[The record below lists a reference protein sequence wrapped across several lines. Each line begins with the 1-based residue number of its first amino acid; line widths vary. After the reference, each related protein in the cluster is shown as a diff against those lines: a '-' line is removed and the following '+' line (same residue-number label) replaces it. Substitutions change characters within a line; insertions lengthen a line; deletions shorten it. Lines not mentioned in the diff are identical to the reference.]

1 MHIFQGTSIVLF
13 FLETKLC
20 VGDIFFRIFCA
31 TLSPPLAGE
40 EQHIN
45 SRPLAALSV
54 KAKSGGKKHL
64 VPNPTLL
71 LSSLKEKYTDAAK
84 FCFLDRASIETLTF
98 GFKFNSDSH

>member
-45 SRPLAALSV
+45 SRPLAAPVCQSQIR
-54 KAKSGGKKHL
+54 GK
-64 VPNPTLL
+64 
-71 LSSLKEKYTDAAK
+71 E
-84 FCFLDRASIETLTF
+84 TF
-98 GFKFNSDSH
+98 GAEPDPSFVFAQREIY